1 MSSTDAI
8 IFSILDRDNFTQL
21 ELIFQRLF
29 RQFDSISGRRGFLES
44 VGIDDYFINRLD
56 FNLSHQEFI
65 TILITMTMNT
75 TESMIF
81 SILKQS
87 HITKLKSIFQKL
99 FQQLDS
105 ISGRRAFLENV
116 GIDSYFIDSL
126 NFNLHPQEFVSIL
139 VADLKDYTVSRQ
151 NPYYHPL
158 LLITHFVT
166 NQPRKKFGYLE
177 DRDIEFLEELQKMG
191 NLQIQKFLQYQS
203 HETMEG
209 NNKNLNNYLSKI
221 EKNLKNQGALDIQK
235 NVKST
240 DGKFE
245 FEVVG
250 KITDF
255 ELPFGAFNMR
265 GDAFFI
271 IDYLPSINTKALRQY
286 STQCL
291 EYGKDRTTS
300 SVGTQIFNFRVP
312 CNICFSIAVVKNL
325 DQEVK
330 TKIRQENPF
339 DQNVDL
345 LWYEVPVIYCL
356 DEAILYFYD
365 QPSSFW
371 EQFKGEIAWK
381 RLREV
386 IEKTLIA

>member
-1 MSSTDAI
+1 
-8 IFSILDRDNFTQL
+8 
-21 ELIFQRLF
+21 
-29 RQFDSISGRRGFLES
+29 
-44 VGIDDYFINRLD
+44 
-56 FNLSHQEFI
+56 
-65 TILITMTMNT
+65 
-75 TESMIF
+75 
-81 SILKQS
+81 
-87 HITKLKSIFQKL
+87 
-99 FQQLDS
+99 
-105 ISGRRAFLENV
+105 
-116 GIDSYFIDSL
+116 
-126 NFNLHPQEFVSIL
+126 
-139 VADLKDYTVSRQ
+139 
-151 NPYYHPL
+151 
-158 LLITHFVT
+158 
-166 NQPRKKFGYLE
+166 
-177 DRDIEFLEELQKMG
+177 MG
-191 NLQIQKFLQYQS
+191 NLQIKKFLQNQPP
-203 HETMEG
+203 EAIKI
-209 NNKNLNNYLSKI
+209 NNQNLDNYLNKI
-221 EKNLKNQGALDIQK
+221 EENLRNQGALDIQK
-235 NVKST
+235 NVQSK

-245 FEVVG
+245 FELVG

-291 EYGKDRTTS
+291 EYGKDRATS
-300 SVGTQIFNFRVP
+300 SVGAQILNFRAP

-339 DQNVDL
+339 DHNVDL

-381 RLREV
+381 KLREV
-386 IEKTLIA
+386 IETTLIP